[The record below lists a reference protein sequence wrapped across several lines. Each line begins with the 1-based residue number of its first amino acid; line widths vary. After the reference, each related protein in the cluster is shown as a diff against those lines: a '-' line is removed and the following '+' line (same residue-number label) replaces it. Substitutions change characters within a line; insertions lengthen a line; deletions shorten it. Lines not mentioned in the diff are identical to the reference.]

1 MVKTGVVYLVH
12 AYAQHKGLDHSY
24 VLVTI
29 FFVHFVWFCFG
40 LAFFLLRLLTESSSH
55 GVQDHQLGMF
65 FHLGLANAL
74 PFYNHG
80 CQPLS
85 KWDDFL

>member
-40 LAFFLLRLLTESSSH
+40 LAFFASP
-55 GVQDHQLGMF
+55 VD
-65 FHLGLANAL
+65 
-74 PFYNHG
+74 
-80 CQPLS
+80 
-85 KWDDFL
+85 